1 MKDNLKLTNKSEEL
15 QFTDL
20 EKQFGFMGKEPYA
33 TIRRDNFYLTAS
45 AVDKLNLTNHSHCHL
60 SLIGDAEEAERLYI
74 RPNNDEATSRSNFL
88 IIKGKDNGR
97 SGAMISGT
105 RSVLRAIPRLQA
117 VLQLER
123 KDRKII
129 LQKCEKTNY
138 HFVPLSPGFEHS
150 IEDLANVP
158 EHKAIYKICYNGHV
172 QNIGETNNLARRLKE
187 KKVEG
192 VPIHTVY
199 YSIMNEQ
206 SDDRRKYW
214 ETYHLEKYKKAH
226 GAYPPY
232 NHQAGRRT
240 DN

>member
-1 MKDNLKLTNKSEEL
+1 MPNNLSLINKSEEIN
-15 QFTDL
+15 FTDL
-20 EKQFGFMGKEPYA
+20 EKQSGFIGKDPYA

-45 AVDKLNLTNHSHCHL
+45 AVEKLNLTNHTHCYL

-74 RPNNDEATSRSNFL
+74 RPNNDQTTSRSNFL
-88 IIKGKDNGR
+88 ILKGKDNGR
-97 SGAMISGT
+97 SGATISGT
-105 RSVLRAIPRLQA
+105 RSILRAIPRLQA
-117 VLQLER
+117 VLQLDR
-123 KDRKII
+123 NDRKIV
-129 LQKCEKTNY
+129 LQKCERSGY
-138 HFVPLSPGFEHS
+138 HFVPLSPSFEHS

-172 QNIGETNNLARRLKE
+172 QNIGETNNLSRRLKE
-187 KKVEG
+187 KKAEG
-192 VPIHTVY
+192 VPIHTIY

-214 ETYHLEKYKKAH
+214 ETYHLEKYKKTH

-232 NHQAGRRT
+232 NHQGGRRS

>member
-1 MKDNLKLTNKSEEL
+1 MPNNLSLINKSEEIN
-15 QFTDL
+15 FTDL
-20 EKQFGFMGKEPYA
+20 EKQSGFIGKDPYA

-45 AVDKLNLTNHSHCHL
+45 AVEKLNLTNHTHCYL

-74 RPNNDEATSRSNFL
+74 RPNNDQTTSRSNFL
-88 IIKGKDNGR
+88 ILKGKDNGR
-97 SGAMISGT
+97 SGATISGT

-117 VLQLER
+117 ILQLDR
-123 KDRKII
+123 NDRKIV
-129 LQKCEKTNY
+129 LQKCESSGY

-187 KKVEG
+187 KKTEG

-232 NHQAGRRT
+232 NHQGGRKQ
-240 DN
+240 

>member
-1 MKDNLKLTNKSEEL
+1 MSNNVNLMNKSEEL
-15 QFTDL
+15 QFIDI
-20 EKQFGFMGKEPYA
+20 EKQSGFISKDPCV
-33 TIRRDNFYLTAS
+33 TIRRDVMYLTAS
-45 AVDKLNLTNHSHCHL
+45 TVDKLDLVNHSHCYL
-60 SLIGDAEEAERLYI
+60 SLIDDAEEAQRLYI
-74 RPNNDEATSRSNFL
+74 RPNNDQESSRSNFL
-88 IIKGKDNGR
+88 ILKGKDNGR
-97 SGAMISGT
+97 AGATISGT

-117 VLQLER
+117 ILQLDRIGR
-123 KDRKII
+123 KVI
-129 LQKCEKTNY
+129 LQKCEKTGY
-138 HFVPLSPGFEHS
+138 YFIPLSPEFEHS
-150 IEDLANVP
+150 IEDLGNVP

-187 KKVEG
+187 KKTEG

-232 NHQAGRRT
+232 NHQGGKRSE
-240 DN
+240 N

>member
-1 MKDNLKLTNKSEEL
+1 MSNNISLINKSEEL
-15 QFTDL
+15 QFTDI
-20 EKQFGFMGKEPYA
+20 EKQSGFISKDPCV
-33 TIRRDNFYLTAS
+33 TVRRDTMYLTAS
-45 AVDKLNLTNHSHCHL
+45 AVDKLNLANYSHCNL
-60 SLIGDAEEAERLYI
+60 SLVEDAEEAERLYI
-74 RPNNDEATSRSNFL
+74 RPNNDQTTSRSNFL
-88 IIKGKDNGR
+88 ILKGKDNGR
-97 SGAMISGT
+97 AGATISGT
-105 RSVLRAIPRLQA
+105 RSVMRHIPRLQA
-117 VLQLER
+117 FNQLER
-123 KDRKII
+123 VDRKVV

-138 HFVPLSPGFEHS
+138 HFIPLSPMFERS

-187 KKVEG
+187 KKTEG

-232 NHQAGRRT
+232 NHQGGRKQWS
-240 DN
+240 

>member
-1 MKDNLKLTNKSEEL
+1 
-15 QFTDL
+15 
-20 EKQFGFMGKEPYA
+20 
-33 TIRRDNFYLTAS
+33 
-45 AVDKLNLTNHSHCHL
+45 
-60 SLIGDAEEAERLYI
+60 
-74 RPNNDEATSRSNFL
+74 
-88 IIKGKDNGR
+88 
-97 SGAMISGT
+97 MISGT
-105 RSVLRAIPRLQA
+105 RSVLRTIPRLQA
-117 VLQLER
+117 VLELER

-138 HFVPLSPGFEHS
+138 YFVPLSPSFEHS
-150 IEDLANVP
+150 LEDLANIP

-187 KKVEG
+187 KKAEG

>member
-45 AVDKLNLTNHSHCHL
+45 AVDKLNLINHSHCHL

-105 RSVLRAIPRLQA
+105 RSVLRLYLGFKQCLSLNEKIEKSFYKNVKRQTIILFLCLQA
-117 VLQLER
+117 LS
-123 KDRKII
+123 I
-129 LQKCEKTNY
+129 L
-138 HFVPLSPGFEHS
+138 LR
-150 IEDLANVP
+150 I
-158 EHKAIYKICYNGHV
+158 
-172 QNIGETNNLARRLKE
+172 
-187 KKVEG
+187 
-192 VPIHTVY
+192 
-199 YSIMNEQ
+199 
-206 SDDRRKYW
+206 
-214 ETYHLEKYKKAH
+214 
-226 GAYPPY
+226 
-232 NHQAGRRT
+232 
-240 DN
+240 

>member
-1 MKDNLKLTNKSEEL
+1 MPNNLSLINKSEEIN
-15 QFTDL
+15 FTDL
-20 EKQFGFMGKEPYA
+20 EKQSGFIGKDPYA

-45 AVDKLNLTNHSHCHL
+45 AVEKLNLTNHTHCYL

-74 RPNNDEATSRSNFL
+74 RPNNDQTTSRSNFL
-88 IIKGKDNGR
+88 ILKGKDNGR
-97 SGAMISGT
+97 SGATISGT

-117 VLQLER
+117 ILQLDR
-123 KDRKII
+123 NDRKIV
-129 LQKCEKTNY
+129 LQKCESSGY

-187 KKVEG
+187 KKTEG

-232 NHQAGRRT
+232 NHQGGRRS